1 MHGGWDGLG
10 WFWMA
15 VMMVIVWLPLL
26 LGGLWVLA
34 QLGRAAGPSAAP
46 PRAAENAD
54 ARELARRAYA
64 RGDFDRERFLRVM
77 EDLDRAKPPSR
88 GA

>member
-10 WFWMA
+10 WFWM
-15 VMMVIVWLPLL
+15 VLMTGVVWVPLL
-26 LGGLWVLA
+26 VGGLWALA
-34 QLGRAAGPSAAP
+34 QIGRAAGPSAAP
-46 PRAAENAD
+46 PRAAENPD

-64 RGDFDRERFLRVM
+64 RGEFDRERYLRVM
-77 EDLDRAKPPSR
+77 EDLDHTQPPSR